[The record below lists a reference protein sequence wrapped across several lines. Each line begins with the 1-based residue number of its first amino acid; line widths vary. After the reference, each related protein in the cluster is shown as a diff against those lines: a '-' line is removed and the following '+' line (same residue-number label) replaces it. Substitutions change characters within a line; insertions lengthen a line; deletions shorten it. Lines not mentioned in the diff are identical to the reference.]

1 MKKTS
6 INLLLLAWLISPIG
20 IANAQTDTIY
30 VSDAETVYLIF
41 AEEVAL
47 VDIGRTGEYHA
58 RIEGQSVFL
67 KARDDLAQQTNILV
81 RHGQDYFTATVAF
94 TDAPAQNLYDY
105 RKMNEIIE
113 PGQRKDDTKVKFNA
127 SKVEAHLNILK
138 EEKGKARGLRHS
150 RHNLKLKVTHIR
162 NGREATYLGIS
173 IANNSSIAYEVDF
186 VGFSLSEKQGRK
198 FSKNN
203 SYRKDITPYV
213 SSGAQ
218 VIPRQE
224 GASLY
229 FALPLYAMTSRGKL
243 DIAVREKHGS
253 RILRVSIPARKI
265 NKAPTF

>member
-1 MKKTS
+1 MKKNA
-6 INLLLLAWLISPIG
+6 IILLMLAWLVTSAR
-20 IANAQTDTIY
+20 IANAQADTIY

-47 VDIGRTGEYHA
+47 VDIGRTGEYLA

-67 KARDDLAQQTNILV
+67 KAKDNLAQQTNILV
-81 RHGQDYFTATVAF
+81 RHGQDYFTATLDFAV
-94 TDAPAQNLYDY
+94 DPAQNLYDF
-105 RKMNEIIE
+105 
-113 PGQRKDDTKVKFNA
+113 RKDYDGNELEQGDNKKSDFNL
-127 SKVEAHLNILK
+127 SEVEAQLNILK